1 MSDPLPEEPAP
12 AHQGGGWNFA
22 GEHVA
27 HLLGDC
33 SRMLEYATD
42 KGIDID
48 ASSVGNIAAGR
59 EAFARGKWNAEHEA
73 LLYAAKSTLAK
84 AIRPVTLETLAPD
97 TILDAKAVT
106 RFYFRLTIYLV
117 IFIVPVSMAVFMDS
131 NLSAKGKN
139 LIEENDKVALVI
151 HNELQNY
158 RKDIIRAEIG
168 ISGSSEAAALTPH
181 SKRADARKR
190 ASGLA
195 QARDTASASAP
206 TSAASAVL
214 AIKDLELSETP
225 TALELKENL
234 QDFAR
239 NNRQLYAETL
249 WLVRLTLHGSDNVY
263 ESPWMLTGPTQ
274 RENLELAL
282 PILAKP
288 EYIKTGELIYNPYA
302 LEKPLI
308 PEDAID
314 DGMQKLAVYQDIRAM
329 AQNAER
335 TSDIFWGAITSY
347 LLPVL
352 YSVLGASAFILRE
365 SVDQNFKKTF
375 DPEYSR
381 FANRARLITAV
392 IVGAVI
398 GLFNGLWTTSIATAS
413 PLAVAFLAGYA
424 ADTFFSFLDKA
435 AASRK
440 DQNS

>member
-1 MSDPLPEEPAP
+1 MSDPLPEDSAPAP
-12 AHQGGGWNFA
+12 QGGGWNFA
-22 GEHVA
+22 GGHVSR
-27 HLLGDC
+27 LLDDC

-42 KGIDID
+42 KGINID
-48 ASSVGNIAAGR
+48 PSFVENIAAGR
-59 EAFARGKWNAEHEA
+59 EAFARGNWTAQHEA
-73 LLYAAKSTLAK
+73 LLYAAKSALAN

-97 TILDAKAVT
+97 TILEAKAVT

-131 NLSAKGKN
+131 NLSVKGKN

-168 ISGSSEAAALTPH
+168 ISGSSEAATSTPH
-181 SKRADARKR
+181 SKQAGVPKLD
-190 ASGLA
+190 SNSA
-195 QARDTASASAP
+195 QVPDTASASAP
-206 TSAASAVL
+206 TSASEVL

-263 ESPWMLTGPTQ
+263 QSPWMLTGPTQ

-288 EYIKTGELIYNPYA
+288 EYVKTGELIYNPYA
-302 LEKPLI
+302 LKKSVI

-352 YSVLGASAFILRE
+352 YSVLGALAFILRE

-381 FANRARLITAV
+381 FANRTRLITAV

-398 GLFNGLWTTSIATAS
+398 GLFNGLWTTSIASAS

-440 DQNS
+440 N

>member
-1 MSDPLPEEPAP
+1 MSDSLPEDSAP
-12 AHQGGGWNFA
+12 VHQGGGWNFA
-22 GEHVA
+22 GEHVS
-27 HLLGDC
+27 HLLDDC

-48 ASSVGNIAAGR
+48 PPSIENIAAAR
-59 EAFARGKWNAEHEA
+59 EAFARGNWNAQHEA
-73 LLYAAKSTLAK
+73 LLYAAKSALSK

-117 IFIVPVSMAVFMDS
+117 IFIVPISMAVFMDS
-131 NLSAKGKN
+131 NLSVKGKN

-168 ISGSSEAAALTPH
+168 ISGSSEAAAPTPH
-181 SKRADARKR
+181 SKQADAPKL
-190 ASGLA
+190 ASGSA
-195 QARDTASASAP
+195 QAQDAASASAA
-206 TSAASAVL
+206 TSASAVV

-263 ESPWMLTGPTQ
+263 QSPWMLTGPTQ

-288 EYIKTGELIYNPYA
+288 EYVKTGELIYNPYA
-302 LEKPLI
+302 LQKPVI

-352 YSVLGASAFILRE
+352 YSVLGALAFILRE

-381 FANRARLITAV
+381 FANRTRLITAV

-398 GLFNGLWTTSIATAS
+398 GLFNGLWTTSIASAS

-435 AASRK
+435 AASRR
-440 DQNS
+440 DQSS